1 MIIVQAP
8 ATVTIKPPPPPRWS
22 IVEAPAD
29 LADLFAR
36 WLRSC
41 CCTRLTSELTQS
53 LYAHRGTRFLTE
65 SHLFY
70 LAKLSDK
77 YDEVI
82 IAMERCSP
90 LDRRRSVNVDALS

>member
-1 MIIVQAP
+1 MIIVEATD
-8 ATVTIKPPPPPRWS
+8 TVTIRPVPLPRWA

-29 LADLFAR
+29 LADLFGR
-36 WLRSC
+36 WLRSS

-90 LDRRRSVNVDALS
+90 LNHGSDVDANAR